1 MSFDLGSIVG
11 GIAKAVLPM
20 AIEAVCPESA
30 LIPGLNNMVA
40 NMAGDMLSQAI
51 DGAMQQS
58 GSPSFMINDALNL
71 VKQAVQH
78 QQQPCDG
85 GWQDQIK
92 NQFGDL
98 AHNMISDFVNQF
110 LQHLKD
116 ECGHGGKGHGGK
128 GGAGGA
134 GGSSGPV
141 TLRDLAKALG
151 QLEEQEAKKVKD
163 KVDKAN
169 AALQQGDTAGTGQ
182 NGALT
187 QADNNAN
194 AQNKA
199 SQFEAMED
207 VKAESQIQQT
217 LSSMV
222 SEVIKNF
229 GGSLQATGRA

>member
-11 GIAKAVLPM
+11 SIAKAVVPM
-20 AIEAVCPESA
+20 ALEAICPESA

-40 NMAGDMLSQAI
+40 NMVGDALSQAV
-51 DGAMQQS
+51 DSAMQQS
-58 GSPSFMINDALNL
+58 GSPQFMINDALNL
-71 VKQAVQH
+71 IKQAAQQ
-78 QQQPCDG
+78 QQQPCDNS
-85 GWQDQIK
+85 WQDQIS
-92 NQFGDL
+92 NQFGDM
-98 AHNMISDFVNQF
+98 AKNTIGDFINDF
-110 LQHLKD
+110 LSKLKN
-116 ECGHGGKGHGGK
+116 ECGHGHGHGGK

-134 GGSSGPV
+134 GGSGGPV

-182 NGALT
+182 NGAMT
-187 QADNNAN
+187 QADNNAT
-194 AQNKA
+194 AKNKA

>member
-11 GIAKAVLPM
+11 SIAKAVVPM
-20 AIEAVCPESA
+20 ALEAICPESA

-40 NMAGDMLSQAI
+40 NMVGDALSQAV
-51 DGAMQQS
+51 DSAMQQS
-58 GSPSFMINDALNL
+58 GSPQFMINDALNL
-71 VKQAVQH
+71 IKQAAQQ
-78 QQQPCDG
+78 QQQPCDNS
-85 GWQDQIK
+85 WQDQIS
-92 NQFGDL
+92 NQFGGL
-98 AHNMISDFVNQF
+98 AQNMVGDFISDF
-110 LQHLKD
+110 LQKLKG
-116 ECGHGGKGHGGK
+116 ECGHGGHGGK

-134 GGSSGPV
+134 GGSGGPV

-169 AALQQGDTAGTGQ
+169 AALQQGDTATTSSDSKDTVQ
-182 NGALT
+182 NA
-187 QADNNAN
+187 NNAN

-229 GGSLQATGRA
+229 GGSLQATGRS